1 MPGCGGGKAAGGAFG
16 GTCSIDRVDGCK
28 RDCKNAI
35 DVIGAAAVPD
45 AACDED
51 DGDEDVT
58 ACGDA
63 AFDEVGGRTGCPGD
77 T

>member
-1 MPGCGGGKAAGGAFG
+1 M
-16 GTCSIDRVDGCK
+16 DGCK

-63 AFDEVGGRTGCPGD
+63 AFDEVGGRTECPGD